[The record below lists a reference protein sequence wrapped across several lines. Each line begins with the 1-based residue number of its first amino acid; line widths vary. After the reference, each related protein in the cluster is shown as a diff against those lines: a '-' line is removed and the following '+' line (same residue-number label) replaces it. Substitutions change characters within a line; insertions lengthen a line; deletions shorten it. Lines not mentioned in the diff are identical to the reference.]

1 MNALLNKKLCRDM
14 ANIKGQ
20 ILAIALVITAGI
32 AVFIVMYGVNQSLN
46 LTKQTYYDRYEF
58 ADLFVALKRAPET
71 VKQRLEEIPG
81 IAKVETRVAYAI
93 TLQMNPMVE
102 PGSGM
107 VLSIPNQQESA
118 INQLYLRAGRYPKVG
133 EADAVMV
140 DEAFFQAHDLQLGDS
155 VSVIMNGF
163 RRQLLIVGVALS
175 PEFVYSLA
183 PGAMM
188 PDPKR
193 FAVFW
198 MRRMD
203 LETAINMK
211 GAFNDVLIKTQRG
224 ANYTAIKTAVDRVL
238 KPYGGLLTIERKDQ
252 TSNFYL
258 ENELKQLKTMGDTVP
273 IIFIVVAAFLINVVV
288 SRQIATQRVQ
298 IGMLKAV
305 GYSDWEVAWHFIKM
319 VLLIVA
325 VGSVMGLAIGTWAAG
340 GMVNMYAEF
349 FHFPILKYAFS
360 TQVMALS
367 VMICLTAA
375 IIGALIAVRKAILLA
390 PAEAMRPASPE
401 RYKKSWLDRVNM
413 LKGLNFL
420 SRIVV
425 RQLIRRPVRATLS
438 TLGLAM
444 AMAILVYSF
453 QMQDTMNHMMN
464 LQFNVAQREDL
475 SVSFT
480 HPKPSQVLD
489 DLQSLPGVM
498 RVEGIRSVPVEYRF
512 GHISKRGQVSGLLK
526 GQQLKRVLGNDM
538 KPINMPETGLVI
550 NQILADQ
557 LDLTIGDT
565 ITIEVLEDKRPTFQV
580 TVTATTEELFGM
592 GSYLN
597 WDELSLLMDESPRV
611 NGASI
616 IVDQK
621 YAGELYHKLKNMPAI
636 QGLNITAVTQQK
648 FTELLADN
656 ILKMMAVIVVFAS
669 FISIGVVYNTAR
681 IALSERG
688 RELASLRVLGLTRK
702 EVAYLLFGELLLMS
716 LIAIPLGIFLGD
728 LMALYMFSS
737 MGSELY
743 RIPVY
748 VSRKTYGLA
757 AAFIGA
763 TVLLSFYLVWQR
775 VDSIDLVSAQKGVE

>member
-1 MNALLNKKLCRDM
+1 MNALLNKKLWRDM
-14 ANIKGQ
+14 DNIKGQ

-58 ADLFVALKRAPET
+58 ADLFVSLKRAPET
-71 VKQRLEEIPG
+71 VKQRLEEVPG
-81 IAKVETRVAYAI
+81 IAKIETRVAYAI
-93 TLQMNPMVE
+93 TLQMTQMVE
-102 PGSGM
+102 PGSAM

-118 INQLYLRAGRYPKVG
+118 INQLHLRAGRYPKVG
-133 EADAVMV
+133 EVDAVMV
-140 DEAFFQAHDLQLGDS
+140 DEAFFHAHNLHLGDS

-163 RRQLLIVGVALS
+163 RRQLMIVGVALS

-203 LETAINMK
+203 LEAAINMK
-211 GAFNDVLIKTQRG
+211 GAFNDLLIKVQRE
-224 ANYTAIKTAVDRVL
+224 ANLTAIKSTVDTIL

-273 IIFIVVAAFLINVVV
+273 IIFMVVAAFLINVVV

-305 GYSDWEVAWHFIKM
+305 GYTDWEVAWHFIKM

-325 VGSVMGLAIGTWAAG
+325 VGSVLGLVIGTWAAG
-340 GMVNMYAEF
+340 GMVNMYAQF
-349 FHFPILKYAFS
+349 FHFPLLKYAFS
-360 TQVMALS
+360 TQVMALA
-367 VMICLTAA
+367 VLICLIAA
-375 IIGALIAVRKAILLA
+375 LLGALIAVRKAIQLA

-401 RYKKSWLDRVNM
+401 RYQRSWIDRFEVLN
-413 LKGLNFL
+413 GFNFL
-420 SRIVV
+420 SRIVI
-425 RQLIRRPVRATLS
+425 RQLIRRPIRSALS

-475 SVSFT
+475 SVTFS
-480 HPKPSQVLD
+480 HPKPSQVLE

-498 RVEGIRSVPVEYRF
+498 RVEGVRHVPVEYLF
-512 GHISKRGQVSGLLK
+512 GHIKKRGQVSGLIE
-526 GQQLKRVLGNDM
+526 GHQLKRVLGEDM
-538 KPINMPETGLVI
+538 KPIRMPESGLVI

-557 LDLTIGDT
+557 LGIAVGDSLTL
-565 ITIEVLEDKRPTFQV
+565 EVLEDNRPTFQI
-580 TVTATTEELFGM
+580 TVAATTKELFGI
-592 GSYLN
+592 GSYLTLK
-597 WDELSLLMDESPRV
+597 ELSLLLDESPRF

-616 IVDQK
+616 LVDQK
-621 YAGELYHKLKNMPAI
+621 YADQLYQKLKNMPAI
-636 QGLNITAVTQQK
+636 QGLNITSVTQQK

-656 ILKMMAVIVVFAS
+656 IMKMMAVIVVFAS
-669 FISIGVVYNTAR
+669 FISVGVVYNTAR

-702 EVAYLLFGELLLMS
+702 EVAFLLFGELLLMAM
-716 LIAIPLGIFLGD
+716 IAIPLGIYLGD
-728 LMALYMFSS
+728 LMAVYMFSS
-737 MGSELY
+737 MDSELY

-757 AAFIGA
+757 AAFITA

-775 VDSIDLVSAQKGVE
+775 VDDIDLVSAQKGVE